1 MGKELELK
9 YRIGDQEQFSSLCDL
24 LEERY
29 PGNWSQIAMATTYYD
44 TPTGAMGARKWTLRV
59 RRENEDT
66 VVTVKTPA
74 SGGARGEWEC
84 RGTDPVAAVPR
95 LTEQGAPKELEVLLC
110 EGVVPVC
117 GAAFTRR
124 AIPVQTGDTVVEV
137 ALDTGRLFREDREL
151 PLCELEVELKEG
163 SEAECAAFAHAL
175 AEKFGLT
182 PEPRSK
188 FARAV
193 SL

>member
-1 MGKELELK
+1 MGKEFELK
-9 YRIGDQEQFSSLCDL
+9 YAVPSNAVLDALDVAMGGHGKVWR
-24 LEERY
+24 
-29 PGNWSQIAMATTYYD
+29 MATTYYD
-44 TPTGAMGARKWTLRV
+44 TPTGAMRARKWTLRV
-59 RRENEDT
+59 RRENENT

-74 SGGARGEWEC
+74 PGGARDEWEC
-84 RGTDPVAAVPR
+84 RGTDPVTAAPQ
-95 LTEQGAPKELEVLLC
+95 LTAQGAPKELEALLC

>member
-1 MGKELELK
+1 MGKEFELK
-9 YRIGDQEQFSSLCDL
+9 FAVPSAEVLDAVEQALD
-24 LEERY
+24 
-29 PGNWSQIAMATTYYD
+29 GQAVVWHMATTYYD
-44 TPTGAMGARKWTLRV
+44 TPDRAMRSRKWTLRV
-59 RRENEDT
+59 RQENET
-66 VVTVKTPA
+66 SVVTIKTPA
-74 SGGARGEWEC
+74 PGGARGEWEC
-84 RGTDPVAAVPR
+84 HGTDPVAAAPL
-95 LTEQGAPKELEVLLC
+95 LTALGAPKELEELLR

-124 AIPVQTGDTVVEV
+124 AIPVQTGDTLVEV
-137 ALDTGRLFREDREL
+137 ALDAGRLFREDREM

-163 SEAECAAFAHAL
+163 SEAECAAFARAL
-175 AEKFGLT
+175 AEKFGLM

>member
-1 MGKELELK
+1 MGKEYELK
-9 YRIGDQEQFSSLCDL
+9 YTVPSTEVLDALDVALG
-24 LEERY
+24 
-29 PGNWSQIAMATTYYD
+29 GNGTVWCMATTYYD
-44 TPTGAMGARKWTLRV
+44 TPSGAMRARKWTLRV

-66 VVTVKTPA
+66 VVTIKTPA
-74 SGGARGEWEC
+74 PGGARGEWEC
-84 RGTDPVAAVPR
+84 RGTDPVAAVPC
-95 LTEQGAPKELEVLLC
+95 LTEQGAPKELEVLLR

-124 AIPVQTGDTVVEV
+124 AIPVQTGETLVEV
-137 ALDTGRLFREDREL
+137 ALDAGRLFREDREL

-175 AEKFGLT
+175 AKKFALT

-188 FARAV
+188 FARAL